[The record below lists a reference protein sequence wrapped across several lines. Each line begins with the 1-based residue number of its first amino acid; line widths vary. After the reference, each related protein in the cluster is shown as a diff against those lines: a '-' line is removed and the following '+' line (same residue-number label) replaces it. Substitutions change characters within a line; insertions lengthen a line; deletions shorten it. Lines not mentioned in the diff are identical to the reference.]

1 MAAHSEWESGAVG
14 GLAAFGRRDDTER
27 VPLCGTLP
35 MLGEHLPLGIR
46 SRTGCNLFRRS
57 RFLLSGDHGPR
68 LREGLRGMTEQDD
81 WQREFDIGW
90 ADSAEHKEPSA
101 RARMLA
107 ARWKENPP
115 DPMPFRADPTPVRGS
130 RRSSWVSTVV
140 VLGCVAAVIVLL
152 GWAQMRSRY

>member
-1 MAAHSEWESGAVG
+1 MAAHSVWESARSVG
-14 GLAAFGRRDDTER
+14 WPPSVGRDDAAAR
-27 VPLCGTLP
+27 PALGTLP
-35 MLGEHLPLGIR
+35 MLGEHLSVGIR
-46 SRTGCNLFRRS
+46 SRKGCNLFRRS

-68 LREGLRGMTEQDD
+68 LREGLRDMAEQDD

-115 DPMPFRADPTPVRGS
+115 APLPFRADPTPVRGS

-152 GWAQMRSRY
+152 GWAQMRSPY